1 MNYKIAELLSKRPT
15 HLRGI
20 AKELFENPATIYK
33 QMFEMERTGLV
44 TSKNDGK
51 RKVFFLNDLHPLA
64 DAYIRLAD
72 AEEKVN
78 RLGPYA
84 GASFA
89 FLKML
94 ASAFGERRITAV
106 IVFGSVAKGQWEW
119 SKKKRSDLD
128 LLVVIDSLPSD
139 IHERASLFR
148 QLGMQILTDY
158 KIRVHVAPY
167 DLEDLASPD
176 PLLEETG
183 KKGFC
188 IFGELPNNG

>member
-1 MNYKIAELLSKRPT
+1 MNYKIAELLSKRPM

-44 TSKNDGK
+44 TSKKDGK
-51 RKVFFLNDLHPLA
+51 RKVFFLNTLNPLA

-84 GASFA
+84 GAAFA

-106 IVFGSVAKGQWEW
+106 IVFGSVAGGQWEW
-119 SKKKRSDLD
+119 SKRKRSDLD

-139 IHERASLFR
+139 IHERTSLFR
-148 QLGMQILTDY
+148 RLGLQILADY
-158 KIRVHVAPY
+158 NIRVHVAPY
-167 DLEDLASPD
+167 DMEDIASPD
-176 PLLEETG
+176 PLLEEAG
-183 KKGFC
+183 RKGIC
-188 IFGELPNNG
+188 IFRGAAK